1 VPHVSR
7 LSDPSVLAAKRR
19 PTEPSPKVRERNAAY
34 AQYQELIDALVSD
47 EDVFEVALDP
57 LEVRATARARLLRIA
72 GKAGKEIAVRK
83 YGAGFAV
90 GLMTPERRSARGRRR
105 QRVGD

>member
-1 VPHVSR
+1 MPHVSR

-19 PTEPSPKVRERNAAY
+19 PTEPSPKTKERQAAY
-34 AQYQELIDALVSD
+34 ALYQELIDALVND

-57 LEVRATARARLLRIA
+57 LESPAVARARLLRIA
-72 GKAGKEIAVRK
+72 TKAGKEVAVRK

-105 QRVGD
+105 RQVPD